1 MIEKLR
7 GVGVALASP
16 MNDDL
21 SLDFEGLSKLI
32 DHVIAGGV
40 DYLVLL
46 GTTGES
52 PTINWDEQ
60 LQMLD
65 FCIDKLGK
73 SIPLVFGL
81 GGNDTSGLL
90 KKLDELKG
98 RKIDGILS
106 ASPYYNKPSQEG
118 IIAHYSAL
126 ADQSTFPIL
135 VYNVPHRTASNV
147 AAETTLKLAEHPNV
161 IGVKE
166 ASGDLDQ
173 CQAIADNKPS
183 DFLLIS
189 GDDAL
194 TRPILSMGGEGVI
207 SVLANAYP
215 KTFCEMV
222 KETLMGN
229 VKRGAELNKKLIPL
243 YDLSIKE
250 GNPSSIKAAL
260 ASMDICGT
268 SVRMPLLPASLALTK
283 EFLNLSVS

>member
-1 MIEKLR
+1 MIEKLS

-21 SLDFEGLSKLI
+21 SLDFEGLGKLI
-32 DHVIAGGV
+32 DHVIEGGV
-40 DYLVLL
+40 NYLVLL

-81 GGNDTSGLL
+81 GGNDTSSLL
-90 KKLDELKG
+90 KKLDEVKG

-126 ADQSTFPIL
+126 ADKSTFPII

-147 AAETTLKLAEHPNV
+147 AAATMLKLAEHPNIV
-161 IGVKE
+161 GVKE
-166 ASGDLDQ
+166 ASGDLNQ

-194 TRPILSMGGEGVI
+194 TRPILTMGGEGVI

-215 KTFCEMV
+215 KAFCEMV
-222 KETLMGN
+222 KETLAGN
-229 VKRGAELNKKLIPL
+229 SKQGEELNEKLIPL
-243 YDLSIKE
+243 YELSIKE

-260 ASMDICGT
+260 TSMNICGT
-268 SVRMPLLPASLALTK
+268 SVRMPLLPASLELTN
-283 EFLNLSVS
+283 EFRNLTTN